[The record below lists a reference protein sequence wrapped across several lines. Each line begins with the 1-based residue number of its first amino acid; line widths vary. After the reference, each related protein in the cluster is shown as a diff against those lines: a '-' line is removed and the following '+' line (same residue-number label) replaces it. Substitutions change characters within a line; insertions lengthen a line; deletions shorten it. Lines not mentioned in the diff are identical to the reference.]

1 MSFDPAVVPA
11 AAAAK
16 AKEFYNQQKY
26 AHRGKDTQKDDGEYP
41 TGELIVVFVI
51 IGQCG
56 RLPNGIGRS
65 ARRCGAEME
74 KVIRFG
80 RSHGSKNLFPAPSK
94 GSQSR
99 AFQLFC
105 SYYIINREKGG

>member
-80 RSHGSKNLFPAPSK
+80 RSHGSKNLFPPRQKAAK
-94 GSQSR
+94 
-99 AFQLFC
+99 AEHFNCFAA
-105 SYYIINREKGG
+105 IIS